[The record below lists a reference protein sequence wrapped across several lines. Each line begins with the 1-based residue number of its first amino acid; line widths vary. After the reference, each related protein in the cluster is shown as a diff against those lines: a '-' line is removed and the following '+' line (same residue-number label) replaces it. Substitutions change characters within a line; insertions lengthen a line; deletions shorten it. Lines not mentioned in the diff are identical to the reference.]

1 MSTISKIFVI
11 LNLLLAMAFATF
23 AVTLY
28 SKRVHYHHQREELK
42 KAKDAEIARQK
53 TEIDGLKA
61 KKADLETKLTDA
73 ARLRDQYKGE
83 AERLARDK
91 NEEMKQRVAAED
103 LAKIAMEQKDVL
115 IKSAD
120 AMRKELEKTRKV
132 VVALKE
138 IETVLRTN
146 TAELKKERDDLKN
159 EVNKSRQDLTELHR
173 DRKRIA
179 EELANA
185 EYVIVTMIKKG
196 YDVYKIVGPGALGE
210 IPDVR
215 TKVVDV
221 RPATGHVALG
231 AGKSSGIRE
240 GFVFLIHR
248 GDRYVGKVR
257 VTTVW
262 DNFSGGTIVERKA
275 PIKAGDDA
283 MTDTTPGG

>member
-11 LNLLLAMAFATF
+11 LNLLLAIAFATF

-28 SKRVHYHHQREELK
+28 SKRVHYYHQREELR
-42 KAKDAEIARQK
+42 KAKDAEIQK
-53 TEIDGLKA
+53 RDNKIKDLDA
-61 KKADLETKLTDA
+61 KVTDLGTKLTEA
-73 ARLRDQYKGE
+73 VRLRDQYKGE
-83 AERLARDK
+83 AAKLGKEK
-91 NEEMKQRVAAED
+91 NAKMIQRVAAES
-103 LAKIAMEQKDVL
+103 LAKKELEQKDVL

-120 AMRKELEKTRKV
+120 AMRNELEKTRKV

-138 IETVLRTN
+138 RETVLRTN
-146 TAELKKERDDLKN
+146 TAELKKERNDLKN

-185 EYVIVTMIKKG
+185 EYVIATMIKKG
-196 YDVYKIVGPGALGE
+196 YDVYKIVGPGALGT

-231 AGKSSGIRE
+231 AGKSSGIKE